1 MAALDEDAGRRLA
14 ELVKAGRTLEALK
27 LVREVTGCGLKEAKD
42 AVDQLARGEALR
54 AAPAKPGGGSAD
66 EVLAEAVRQ
75 LLRRG
80 AKLEAVKLYRERK
93 GCGLKEAMDAVEKIA
108 AEGK

>member
-1 MAALDEDAGRRLA
+1 MVALDEDAGRRLA
-14 ELVKAGRTLEALK
+14 ELVKAGRILEAVK

-42 AVDQLARGEALR
+42 AVDQLARGEA
-54 AAPAKPGGGSAD
+54 APAKSGGGSAD
-66 EVLAEAVRQ
+66 EVLNEAVRQ

-80 AKLEAVKLYRERK
+80 AKLEAVKLYRERT

-108 AEGK
+108 TEGK